1 MKHRVHLADLQPKKG
16 EPTPYY
22 AVEPFQ
28 LSSSP
33 QLQNALVWLEQSL
46 DLVQFPEVLS
56 AAVLLASPSCRVHF
70 SCLTG
75 PPSVPIVGPLV
86 RRVGPHRAL
95 EYLLAGA
102 ELSAE
107 EAVQARLIDGVMSAE
122 AFESW
127 INQVLVLSPQ
137 SQELAFEMVQLQRF
151 ASQSAAETAERYGFA
166 LAFALPDAAEGI
178 KAFLDKRHPHFRMK
192 NEE

>member
-1 MKHRVHLADLQPKKG
+1 MKHTVHLADLQEKKG
-16 EPTPYY
+16 EPTPYC
-22 AVEPFQ
+22 AVQPFQ

-33 QLQNALVWLEQSL
+33 GFQSALVWLEHPL
-46 DLVQFPEVLS
+46 NLVNFPEVLS

-70 SCLTG
+70 SRLTG

-95 EYLLAGA
+95 EYLLTGV

-107 EAVQARLIDGVMSAE
+107 EAFQARLIDGVMSAE
-122 AFESW
+122 TFETW

-137 SQELAFEMVQLQRF
+137 SRELAFEMVHLQRS
-151 ASQSAAETAERYGFA
+151 ASQSAAEAAERYGFA

-178 KAFLDKRHPHFRMK
+178 KAFLEKRHPHFQMK
-192 NEE
+192 NE